1 MSHIYADAGEYEV
14 RLYVRDEA
22 EAQNQEPTMVTI
34 KVTRRDGGEESSPG
48 PIAIVALMSLAIVAF
63 ALILHRRDGEDQ

>member
-1 MSHIYADAGEYEV
+1 V

-48 PIAIVALMSLAIVAF
+48 PAALVALMALAIVAIAF
-63 ALILHRRDGEDQ
+63 VLHRRDGENQ